1 MKWNA
6 PIPFYVTRK
15 TACGDTGSLS
25 VGSWALVPIALLVP
39 LNIIGWSVYGLVELV
54 SKVV

>member
-15 TACGDTGSLS
+15 TAWGDTGSLS